1 MEIIGWDNFEH
12 FFHETLEIIR
22 HTLSQIPTPISIP
35 SITPQRAAI
44 HLPSALQ
51 EFCYTNL
58 GRVHANKIIK
68 PPSLELPLASGPCE
82 STRRKLLHL
91 KPNV

>member
-51 EFCYTNL
+51 ELCYTNL
-58 GRVHANKIIK
+58 GRVHANKSSS
-68 PPSLELPLASGPCE
+68 PPLLSCPWHQGLARAREE
-82 STRRKLLHL
+82 SCCT
-91 KPNV
+91 